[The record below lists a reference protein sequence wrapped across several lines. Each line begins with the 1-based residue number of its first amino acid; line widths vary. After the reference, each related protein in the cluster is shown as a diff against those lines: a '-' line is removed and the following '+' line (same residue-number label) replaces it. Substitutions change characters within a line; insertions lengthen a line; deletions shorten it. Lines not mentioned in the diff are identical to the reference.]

1 LFRCWQ
7 YDDGYAIYFTVHRNF
22 RKLFGRICAKL
33 VWMDFC
39 YYFCHGIS
47 LLARLGTNWRYI
59 WSEKNIN
66 FVCNRTSYFR
76 FINGVCYFRMAAF
89 FITVYF
95 RRIYRV
101 RTYVTSAYIYTN
113 TKGNGGK
120 SSWYTANR
128 KCNWNI
134 NGATSRWSY
143 C

>member
-1 LFRCWQ
+1 MCKIGL
-7 YDDGYAIYFTVHRNF
+7 DGFLLLLLSRHFSSRPSGYELAINMVGKIYNF
-22 RKLFGRICAKL
+22 
-33 VWMDFC
+33 FC
-39 YYFCHGIS
+39 Y
-47 LLARLGTNWRYI
+47 
-59 WSEKNIN
+59 
-66 FVCNRTSYFR
+66 RTSYFR
-76 FINGVCYFRMAAF
+76 SINGVCYFRMAAF